1 MKLSTTPTSKLHF
14 ERNVTDHDNS
24 KRTFVCRKSARAA
37 GWVYLDIQLHVSG
50 FLQGWGR
57 YLSASLH
64 ALFQVKPLAC
74 RCQHTHILSST
85 LGLRL
90 VCLSGHVSN
99 AGSGKTFQNK
109 IRNGSFCLSNV
120 YSLCTFIQYTQYIS
134 LETRSREEICAIF

>member
-1 MKLSTTPTSKLHF
+1 MKLSTTPKSKLHF
-14 ERNVTDHDNS
+14 ERNVTVRDNYR
-24 KRTFVCRKSARAA
+24 RTFVCRKSARAA

-90 VCLSGHVSN
+90 VCLGGHVSN

-109 IRNGSFCLSNV
+109 IRNGSLCLSRV
-120 YSLCTFIQYTQYIS
+120 CHFYKFIQYTQCIS
-134 LETRSREEICAIF
+134 LETNIHEKWFVQF